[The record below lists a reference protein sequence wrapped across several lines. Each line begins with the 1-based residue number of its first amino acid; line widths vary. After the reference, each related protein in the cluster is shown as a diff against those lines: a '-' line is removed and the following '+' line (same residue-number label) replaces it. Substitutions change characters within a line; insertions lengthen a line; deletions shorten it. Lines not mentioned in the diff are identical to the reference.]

1 VKPPIQLLPWEVRES
16 REVYAAPPWM
26 TVSVQKVRLPDGRE
40 VADYHQ
46 LLLLDYVIVFAL
58 TPEGRVV
65 VLRQY
70 RHGVRGVSLLLPAG
84 QLEKGEAPVACAQRE
99 LREETGYSGS
109 GWESLGSFVGDAN
122 YGAGRAHIFKCRNAR
137 RVAAPDSDDLEAT
150 ELVLLSVEELQEAF
164 RRGEVMVAGQALAV
178 ALALSAWFS
187 PKPA

>member
-1 VKPPIQLLPWEVRES
+1 VKPPVQLLPWEIRES

-46 LLLLDYVIVFAL
+46 LRLLDYVIVFAQ

-65 VLRQY
+65 VMRQY

-84 QLEKGEAPVACAQRE
+84 QLEKGEAPLACAQRE
-99 LREETGYSGS
+99 LREETGYRGS
-109 GWESLGSFVGDAN
+109 DWASLGSFVGDAN
-122 YGAGRAHIFKCRNAR
+122 YGAGRAHIFKCRNAHQ
-137 RVAAPDSDDLEAT
+137 VAAPESDDLETT

-164 RRGEVMVAGQALAV
+164 RQGEVVVAGQALAV
-178 ALALSAWFS
+178 ALALSAWIS
-187 PKPA
+187 PNPS

>member
-1 VKPPIQLLPWEVRES
+1 MKPPSQLLPWEIRES

-26 TVSVQKVRLPDGRE
+26 TVSIQKVRLPDGRE

-46 LLLLDYVIVFAL
+46 LLLLDYVIVFAQ

-84 QLEKGEAPVACAQRE
+84 QMEKGEEPVAAAQRE

-109 GWESLGSFVGDAN
+109 DWQSLGSFVGDAN
-122 YGAGRAHIFKCRNAR
+122 YGAGRAHIFKCGNAR
-137 RVAAPDSDDLEAT
+137 RVAEPDSDDLEAT
-150 ELVLLSVEELQEAF
+150 ELMVLTVEELQEAF
-164 RRGEVMVAGQALAV
+164 RRGEVVVAGQALAV
-178 ALALSAWFS
+178 TLALSPWVF
-187 PKPA
+187 PKLV